1 MSLKQ
6 KKNKPNSNK
15 TKKNNIIQDAIQNVV
30 QFQPIEVQTPNLY
43 TGEREEDEF
52 QDCKPDSNGKR
63 PRCKKARCDLNPQSS
78 TFNKCVPKLF
88 IQLNGLTLVVVQ
100 RKNKDYGESLVSTLN
115 ANIEHVKELKKQ
127 KDKEL
132 KKQIV
137 ELEKELKNNNSDFK
151 AKYGDLGDELV
162 IQVALLQNELNKIT
176 NQESAEETEQI
187 DEPVEEE
194 KEEDITPEDNAENQQ
209 INNEVEQEI
218 EEDNQPVEEEKL
230 DENIIA
236 DIQNNEPYPDLDIE
250 LTAQEKELQDKIYS
264 QPDKESKEYNDF
276 LFDKEKIEN
285 QNIQLQPE
293 SNDLYPLL
301 DDSNFNIKIAQ
312 HQEFNETKFDG
323 EIKDIKETAEAF
335 CNKEF
340 ELMPHQIFVKNF
352 LSLETPYN
360 SLLLYHGLGTGKTC
374 SAIGIAEEMRNYM
387 KQVQINQRI
396 MIIAS
401 PNVQNNF
408 RLQLFDDRKLKF
420 ENGVWNL
427 NTCVGNSLLSE
438 INPSRTLD
446 LSREKI
452 ISQINQ
458 LINQYYIFMG
468 YRELGNFIKK
478 KIQVPSDGLTIEQQ
492 KNMELQKIKQ
502 TFNNRLI
509 IVDEIHN
516 LRILQDNK
524 ESKKTATLL
533 MQICQK
539 AENTRLLMLSATPM
553 YNSYKEIIWLT
564 NLLNTVDNR
573 STIKEEQVF
582 NKDGEFRE
590 PDFENNIES
599 GEELLSRKLTGY
611 VSFIRGE
618 NPYSFPF
625 RVYPDEF
632 DKERVLDTTN
642 YYKTQL
648 NKKEIE
654 NPIENLPVYMNTIGD
669 YQNKVY
675 KQIINNFQI
684 KSESLPVS
692 ESMKN
697 IPTFENMESFGY
709 VLLKEPLESL
719 NIVFPN
725 DKFDALEDNTQADEK
740 LLSSMVGK
748 SGLSRIMTYETAYKP
763 NELRYDYE
771 YKPEIKEKYGRI
783 FHLDQLQKYSSKI
796 HQICNVIKNSKGPI
810 IIYSFYIDGGVVP
823 IALALE
829 EMGFTRYGSASYTKP
844 LFKNTDTKPID
855 ALTMKTKDELLKD
868 NAKATFK
875 QAKYVMITGDKK
887 YSPNNLEDVKYVTN
901 PNNKYGEDVKVIL
914 ITKAAAEG
922 IDFKFI
928 RQIHILDPWYNLNR
942 LEQIIGRGVR
952 NLSHCGLPFEE
963 RNVEIYLHGTKT
975 EEEDEPADMYVY
987 RFAEKK
993 SKLIGKVSR
1002 VMKET
1007 SVDCLLN
1014 IEQTNF
1020 TVDKLVSFAANKD
1033 IEISLASNIKIPFK
1047 IGDKPFSNVCDY
1059 MENCEYKCKPDA
1071 TITEDDINY
1080 NNYSNNF
1087 AKMNYASIVKRVR
1100 QLFRE
1105 QSFYR
1110 KDELMRL
1117 IKIKNSYPDEH
1128 IYFALSIF
1136 VENKKDHLVD
1146 KYGRSGYLINADEYY
1161 AFQPN
1166 EINDQNLSI
1175 YERSTPLDYKQEKL
1189 LLQLPEKVTE
1199 LKTDNN
1205 KTQQIQEI
1213 NEQKQTISSQPIEDE
1228 STKIEKKYKL
1238 IEDKLKSKANTINI
1252 QKGKNLKIREHLRTK
1267 EDLESRLINLT
1278 SEEEAQLKR
1287 IKKELVNTTHY
1298 NSNELDN
1305 KGFESLA
1312 LKTAEKDWYIH
1323 YGRVHYL
1330 LKNNHFINETLL
1342 EKYFVE
1348 HFIETLP
1355 FEEKL
1360 FLLNYFHSKII
1371 NIDENDSIIKH
1382 FKSYFHDNVLDN
1394 GIQQGFLL
1402 TDITDKKEDLFIFV
1416 KKYQDTFWVEGEPL
1430 DAKGFEETIV
1440 TNYQYNK
1447 STLGKVVG
1455 FNEYDNK
1462 EKAVVYKLKALDIKS
1477 KNNKGAKISIL
1488 GKSEI
1493 LKKLNILLDEY
1504 PYVENKDYK
1513 RKYTDNEI
1521 ADIFKPGLCV
1531 IVEILSRFYNDA
1543 NTNKNYFLTQEKA
1556 LISKIKNM

>member
-6 KKNKPNSNK
+6 KKNKSSTNK
-15 TKKNNIIQDAIQNVV
+15 TKKNNIIQDAIQNVI
-30 QFQPIEVQTPNLY
+30 QFQPIEVQEPNLY
-43 TGEREEDEF
+43 TGEKEEDEF

-63 PRCKKARCDLNPQSS
+63 PRCKEARCDLNPKSS

-100 RKNKDYGESLVSTLN
+100 RKNKEYGETLVSTLN
-115 ANIEHVKELKKQ
+115 ANIEYVKELKKQ
-127 KDKEL
+127 KDKDL
-132 KKQIV
+132 KKTILN
-137 ELEKELKNNNSDFK
+137 LEEELKNNNSDFK

-162 IQVALLQNELNKIT
+162 IQVALLQNELNKIN
-176 NQESAEETEQI
+176 NQDNREQSE
-187 DEPVEEE
+187 DTSNEPIEEE
-194 KEEDITPEDNAENQQ
+194 KQEDITPEENAENQQ
-209 INNEVEQEI
+209 INDEIEEEI
-218 EEDNQPVEEEKL
+218 EEDNQPVKEEKI

-236 DIQNNEPYPDLDIE
+236 DIKNDVPKPNLDIE
-250 LTAQEKELQDKIYS
+250 LTDQEKELQEKLS
-264 QPDKESKEYNDF
+264 SEPDRESTEYNDY
-276 LFDKEKIEN
+276 LFEKEKIEN
-285 QNIQLQPE
+285 KYLQNTTE
-293 SNDLYPLL
+293 NNNLYPLL
-301 DDSNFNIKIAQ
+301 NDSNFNIKIAE

-323 EIKDIKETAEAF
+323 EIKGIKKTAEAF

-387 KQVQINQRI
+387 KQVQVNQRI

-582 NKDGEFRE
+582 NKDGGFRE
-590 PDFENNIES
+590 PDFENNVES
-599 GEELLSRKLTGY
+599 GQELLTRKLTGY

-648 NKKEIE
+648 NKKEID
-654 NPIENLPVYMNTIGD
+654 NPIENLPVYMNNIGE

-675 KQIINNFQI
+675 NQIINNFQI
-684 KSESLPVS
+684 KSESLPVN

-725 DKFDALEDNTQADEK
+725 EKFDELQEDQQADEK
-740 LLSSMVGK
+740 LLSSLVGK
-748 SGLSRIMTYETAYKP
+748 NGLSRIMTYETAYKP

-844 LFKNTDTKPID
+844 LFKNNESKPID
-855 ALTMKTKDELLKD
+855 ALTMKTKDDLLKD
-868 NAKATFK
+868 DPKATFK

-928 RQIHILDPWYNLNR
+928 RQVHILDPWYNLNR
-942 LEQIIGRGVR
+942 LEQIIGRAVR

-963 RNVEIYLHGTKT
+963 RNVEIYLHGTKS
-975 EEEDEPADMYVY
+975 EGEDEPADMYVY

-993 SKLIGKVSR
+993 SKLIGKVTR
-1002 VMKET
+1002 LMKET
-1007 SVDCLLN
+1007 SIDCLLN

-1020 TVDKLVSFAANKD
+1020 TVDKLMSFAENKE

-1059 MENCEYKCKPDA
+1059 MENCEYKCYPDK
-1071 TITEDDINY
+1071 TITDEDINY

-1087 AKMNYASIVKRVR
+1087 AKMNYASIVKRIR

-1105 QSFYR
+1105 QSFYK
-1110 KDELMRL
+1110 KDDL
-1117 IKIKNSYPDEH
+1117 IKLVKINNDYPDEH

-1146 KYGRSGYLINADEYY
+1146 KLGRTGYLINADEYY

-1166 EINDQNLSI
+1166 EINDENLSI
-1175 YERSTPLDYKQEKL
+1175 YERNTPLNYKLEKL
-1189 LLQLPEKVTE
+1189 LLQIPA
-1199 LKTDNN
+1199 KTSEIKQNN
-1205 KTQQIQEI
+1205 TDENIQTVIED
-1213 NEQKQTISSQPIEDE
+1213 KSSQPIEDE

-1278 SEEEAQLKR
+1278 SDEEAQLKR

-1312 LKTAEKDWYIH
+1312 LKTAEKEWYIH

-1371 NIDENDSIIKH
+1371 NIDENDSTIKH
-1382 FKSYFHDNVLDN
+1382 FKSYFHDNILDN

-1402 TDITDKKEDLFIFV
+1402 TNKDELFLLT
-1416 KKYQDTFWVEGEPL
+1416 KKYQDTFWVEPEEL
-1430 DAKGFEETIV
+1430 DVKSFEETIV
-1440 TNYQYNK
+1440 TKYQYNK

-1462 EKAVVYKLKALDIKS
+1462 EKTVVYKLKALDIKS

-1493 LKKLNILLDEY
+1493 LKKLNVLLDEY

-1513 RKYTDNEI
+1513 RNYTDNEI